1 MPLFSKSCHKC
12 SSRAFYHLCP
22 KHNPQRSKIG
32 STLKFWAEP
41 YINGEL
47 TPTFSTATSFI
58 DVIKGHFED
67 PNLLNILSIKLNN
80 LRQRTSVL
88 KHSSANSRTLLPSSV
103 TAERFRARCSTP

>member
-1 MPLFSKSCHKC
+1 MPLFSESCHKC
-12 SSRAFYHLCP
+12 SSRAFYHFCP

-58 DVIKGHFED
+58 D
-67 PNLLNILSIKLNN
+67 LNTLSIKLNN

-88 KHSSANSRTLLPSSV
+88 KHSPANSRTLLPSSV
-103 TAERFRARCSTP
+103 TAERFRARCSTPSSRN